1 MSMSPK
7 LTIVIPAYNEA
18 PRIGATLEKMHQF
31 LVAQHYDFEI
41 LVVND
46 GSKDQTVEIVQNY
59 AARFSTVRLID
70 NGKNLG
76 KGTSVKNGI
85 LHALG
90 EIVLFSDADLSS
102 PAEEFPKILD
112 PVFRDDADVTFG
124 SRALDRSLIG
134 VHQST
139 FREFSGKVF
148 NFFVRILT
156 GLPFKDTQCGFKAF
170 RRLTVL
176 PVFERQRIG
185 GFGFD
190 PEVLFI
196 AKKKGLRLREIPVR
210 WNHVEGTKVSMGRDS
225 IEMFWDLVRIRLND
239 WKGLYN

>member
-1 MSMSPK
+1 MSKALQLS
-7 LTIVIPAYNEA
+7 IVIPAYNEA
-18 PRIGATLEKMHQF
+18 PRIGATLEKLLQF
-31 LVAQHYDFEI
+31 LETQHYDFEI

-46 GSKDQTVEIVQNY
+46 GSKDQTVEIVQNF
-59 AARFSTVRLID
+59 AAALPTVRLID
-70 NGKNLG
+70 NGENLG
-76 KGTSVKNGI
+76 KGASVKNGI
-85 LHALG
+85 FHALG
-90 EIVLFSDADLSS
+90 EVVLFTDADLSS
-102 PAEEFPKILD
+102 PAGELPKILD
-112 PVFRDDADVTFG
+112 PIFQGDAEVTFG

-134 VHQST
+134 VHQSA

-170 RRLTVL
+170 RRLSVL

-185 GFGFD
+185 GYGFD

-210 WNHVEGTKVSMGRDS
+210 WNHVEGTKVRMSKDS
-225 IEMFWDLVRIRLND
+225 IVMFWDLVRIRLNN
-239 WKGLYN
+239 WKRLYN